1 VKEIAAGVYVEDRF
15 AGGAVGLISS
25 EKGHVLVDTPM
36 LPSEAR
42 EWRMAIMQ
50 ISDAPICGIV
60 NTDYHPEHF
69 LGNAYIGPARS
80 YGHAASG
87 KPLTKYP
94 TTLEQLASAY
104 RETMPD
110 VAQEIAETTVVR
122 PEVCV
127 DSEVTLHL
135 GDRRIEI
142 LALDGHTPA
151 SLGVLLPEE
160 RILFAGDTL
169 TDNEHPAMYQANTL
183 AWIDTLERVKTME
196 VDTLVTGKGALVD
209 KSVIDPLIAY
219 ITEMH
224 RRVSDMFAGGASRRE
239 CVDKIGMLDF
249 FPFDDDEAT
258 AVRKRR
264 RGNVE
269 RVYTEIRIASKKKR
283 RA

>member
-1 VKEIAAGVYVEDRF
+1 MKEIAAGVYVEGRF
-15 AGGAVGLISS
+15 AAGAVGLITSK
-25 EKGHVLVDTPM
+25 KGHVLVDTPM
-36 LPSEAR
+36 LPNEAR

-50 ISDAPICGIV
+50 VSDAPVVSIV

-69 LGNAYIGPARS
+69 LGNAYIGPARTF
-80 YGHAASG
+80 GHAAAS

-94 TTLEQLASAY
+94 ATLEQLAAVY

-110 VAQEIAETTVVR
+110 LAQEIAETLVVP

-127 DSEVTLHL
+127 DAEVTLHL
-135 GDRRIEI
+135 QDRHIEV
-142 LALDGHTPA
+142 LALEGHTPA

-160 RILFAGDTL
+160 RILFVGDNL

-183 AWIDTLERVKTME
+183 AWIDTLERIRAME
-196 VDTLVTGKGALVD
+196 VDTLVTGNGALVD
-209 KSVIDPLIAY
+209 KGVIDPLIAY

-224 RRVSDMFAGGASRRE
+224 RRVAEMFAGGASRRE